1 MREQAAYDTPSRF
14 LHWLTAAL
22 LLLSFGLGLSM
33 TRFIGDDMKL
43 RVYGWHEWVG
53 LTIFAATIGRL
64 LWRLTHPAP
73 PLSLPGIERIA
84 SKLTYA
90 GIYGILLVQPIVGW
104 VMSTAF
110 GFPVVYLG
118 LIPLPQPV
126 EVDRALAERLQG
138 VHFALAM
145 ALVALFAAHIGG
157 VLYHHLIRKDGV
169 LRRMLPSAAG
179 PLLPSAGAFNFF
191 SSGLRPIATVI
202 VLLSNV

>member
-1 MREQAAYDTPSRF
+1 MREHAAYDTPSRF

-43 RVYGWHEWVG
+43 RVYAWHEWVG
-53 LTIFAATIGRL
+53 ITIFAATIGRL

-73 PLSLPGIERIA
+73 PLSLPWIERMA

-90 GIYGILLVQPIVGW
+90 GMYIVLLVQPIVGL
-104 VMSTAF
+104 VMSAAF
-110 GFPVVYLG
+110 GFQVVYLG
-118 LIPLPQPV
+118 LIPLPLVV
-126 EVDRALAERLQG
+126 EADRALAERLQG

-145 ALVALFAAHIGG
+145 VLVTLFAAHIGG

-169 LRRMLPSAAG
+169 LRRMLLSAAG
-179 PLLPSAGAFNFF
+179 QQP
-191 SSGLRPIATVI
+191 
-202 VLLSNV
+202 